1 MKQSIMN
8 FFLLFRD
15 ELTGFYKSNVML
27 ILWFALPILSI
38 LSFLY
43 FPASDDEVPLS
54 IITSSIISGIGGWLA
69 AVMLAVHII
78 HEKSHQVY
86 ELFLI
91 RPVKRSHIILAKY
104 FAVFLCVAL
113 ACMIALSLG
122 FFIDAVFLSRFS
134 LQLFYN
140 TLDSL
145 IISFSIIAIECAAGA
160 LVGVLASSVIVG
172 VILVVITHNI
182 ASLSIIVPIITKINH
197 PVLTAL
203 ILGVLLSSL
212 FLMIANVVFKK
223 KQF

>member
-54 IITSSIISGIGGWLA
+54 IITSSIISGFGGWLA
-69 AVMLAVHII
+69 AMMLAVHII

-91 RPVKRSHIILAKY
+91 RPVKRSHIILE
-104 FAVFLCVAL
+104 
-113 ACMIALSLG
+113 G
-122 FFIDAVFLSRFS
+122 R
-134 LQLFYN
+134 
-140 TLDSL
+140 
-145 IISFSIIAIECAAGA
+145 
-160 LVGVLASSVIVG
+160 
-172 VILVVITHNI
+172 
-182 ASLSIIVPIITKINH
+182 
-197 PVLTAL
+197 
-203 ILGVLLSSL
+203 
-212 FLMIANVVFKK
+212 
-223 KQF
+223 